1 MRSLLTRL
9 HPATRAGRALAA
21 ARSSTR
27 AAARAAP
34 ALVEI
39 VGFAA
44 VVAGITDYAG
54 WWLGAIVGGAIA
66 IAVAE
71 RWEG

>member
-1 MRSLLTRL
+1 MRRLLPRI
-9 HPATRAGRALAA
+9 HPATRVVRAFAA
-21 ARSSTR
+21 ARTSTR

-34 ALVEI
+34 AAVEI
-39 VGFAA
+39 AGFAA
-44 VVAGITDYAG
+44 VVAGVTDYAG